1 MKNKLSRSSVKLQKL
16 WQLGQSHKWKKRWKA
31 EPDYICGVD
40 YMIKEVFQIQKACSM
55 LRIDAEFENKRNKV
69 LWVIPNKLFGQPN
82 KSSTLSHK

>member
-1 MKNKLSRSSVKLQKL
+1 MKNKLSRSSMKPQKLL
-16 WQLGQSHKWKKRWKA
+16 WQLGQSHKWKKGWKE

-40 YMIKEVFQIQKACSM
+40 YMIKEVFQIQKACPM
-55 LRIDAEFENKRNKV
+55 LRMEFENKRNKV